1 MNFFARLFK
10 PTSPTTLLECP
21 RCLGK
26 GHVDHDDIKRLEQQL
41 KWIPGKCAYCNGQG
55 KVPEDMISSVPANE
69 TFLTNNLSEA
79 ERNRVINR
87 DRNTLNRMQQRDA
100 TADRMIRQIRELHFT
115 EGLSAEEIAEVLYR
129 KSYRMSNMG
138 KVAEEQR
145 KGLVEY
151 IKKVIY
157 QED

>member
-26 GHVDHDDIKRLEQQL
+26 GHVDHDDIKRLKQEL

-55 KVPEDMISSVPANE
+55 KVSQDMISRVPVDE
-69 TFLTNNLSEA
+69 TFLASNLSEA
-79 ERNRVINR
+79 ERQRVIDQ
-87 DRNTLNRMQQRDA
+87 DRNTLDRMQQYH
-100 TADRMIRQIRELHFT
+100 DRMIRQIRAMHFT
-115 EGLSAEEIAEVLYR
+115 EGLNAGEIADALYR
-129 KSYRMSNMG
+129 KSYRMKNF
-138 KVAEEQR
+138 EEQR
-145 KGLVEY
+145 MELIEY